1 MLFYFILQFYE
12 NNDKIVKFHYEMQ
25 FVAEP
30 VQKRNAL
37 FNKQGIIEKKT
48 KKTKLDS

>member
-1 MLFYFILQFYE
+1 MKIMI
-12 NNDKIVKFHYEMQ
+12 KIVKFHYEMQ

-37 FNKQGIIEKKT
+37 FNKQGIIEKK
-48 KKTKLDS
+48 KLDS